1 MKTPYAIGAVVTA
14 VLITVLIEESRI
26 SKIRQ
31 EGQSQAAPT
40 ATAANSAT
48 PGGEKPGPEPR
59 ESTAGRTE
67 KKPSPAPKPPEAD
80 TATLAKTARK
90 MWDSPAGRSMMNQG
104 VKIAV
109 TMMYEDFI
117 KGLDLTKEEAEYFGN
132 LLGTE
137 MSRQQEIGMKLMGAS
152 PEERKALT
160 EDMKRITDETDAAV
174 RKFLNDD
181 EDYGSFT
188 DYKNRLP
195 ERQQLAGIRATMESK
210 GAPLDAAT
218 ETRLVEAMFKARTE
232 TAAPDLSGPGAL
244 EEMAK
249 GTLTE
254 TFERTW
260 QAQQD
265 SLRTQTTGFLS
276 PAQQTAFEEYQK
288 SMKELQLMNL
298 KLAEKMLD
306 EGKPKTP

>member
-26 SKIRQ
+26 SKIRH
-31 EGQSQAAPT
+31 EGQPQATPT
-40 ATAANSAT
+40 ATAANTGTQS
-48 PGGEKPGPEPR
+48 GDKSGPEPR
-59 ESTAGRTE
+59 ETPANRTN
-67 KKPSPAPKPPEAD
+67 KKPSPAPKPPETD

-109 TMMYEDFI
+109 TMMYDDFI

-132 LLGTE
+132 LLGNE

-152 PEERKALT
+152 AEERKTLT
-160 EDMKRITDETDAAV
+160 DEMKRVTEETDAAI

-181 EDYGSFT
+181 EDYNSFT
-188 DYKNRLP
+188 AYKDRLP
-195 ERQQLAGIRATMESK
+195 ERQQISGIRATMESK

-265 SLRTQTTGFLS
+265 TLRTQTTEFLTQ
-276 PAQQTAFEEYQK
+276 AQQAAFEEYQK
-288 SMKELQLMNL
+288 SMKEMQLMSL